1 MIMSEKAVR
10 VKEKSLLE
18 RGALSYSYLNT
29 VPGGNEEKK
38 NGKYCIAQILTLSL
52 HFSS

>member
-10 VKEKSLLE
+10 VKAKSLLE

-29 VPGGNEEKK
+29 VPGGTEEKK
-38 NGKYCIAQILTLSL
+38 KKGNSALLRY
-52 HFSS
+52 